1 MKTVRVRAANLKAG
15 DVINGQRIKAIHAY
29 PYRVRQ
35 ANCHKTAF
43 CGILVVVP
51 NPSGNKLDTFDFRGD
66 KFVLVKR
73 PKYNMKRRHKS

>member
-1 MKTVRVRAANLKAG
+1 MKTVRVMAGNLKAG
-15 DVINGQRIKAIHAY
+15 DIIDGRKIKAVHKY

-35 ANCHKTAF
+35 QNCHKMASN
-43 CGILVVVP
+43 GVLIVAP

-73 PKYNMKRRHKS
+73 PRYNMKRRHKS